1 MLSLKFTGIDL
12 IKSWLHRC
20 RLRKNPSPTLHLLS
34 HYEDKTNTMVIIK
47 DKVGTIFKER
57 LATIARSQ
65 QYIRQFSAQDAHL
78 LGYLLG
84 HQDALAVSAYKKT

>member
-1 MLSLKFTGIDL
+1 MLSLKLTGIDI
-12 IKSWLHRC
+12 IKSWLHRY
-20 RLRKNPSPTLHLLS
+20 LLHKKPSPTLCLLS

-65 QYIRQFSAQDAHL
+65 QYVQQFSAQDAHI

-84 HQDALAVSAYKKT
+84 HQDALAISAYKKT